1 MSVPTP
7 GPHIWMRHEVRS
19 TERRAP
25 LVPADA
31 ARLVEAGFRLTVE
44 TSPQRAFGIEEYA
57 AAGAE
62 IAPAGSWVSD
72 APDDAFVLG
81 LKELPDGPAQ
91 LRHRHIYFAHAYK
104 GQDGAAELLGRFAE
118 GGGTLLDIEYLV
130 DDTGRRVVAFGYWA
144 GYVGAALAALHSRG
158 RLGLPLTPY
167 ERPQLDAALAADAA
181 PDTALVIG
189 AAGRSGRGALDAL
202 AVAGITG
209 TAWDKD
215 ETLSLDR
222 EALLAHRI
230 LVNCVLATS
239 PIPPFVRAEDLEAP
253 HELAVIGDVTCD
265 VTSALNVIPVNTRV
279 TSWDEPVAQ
288 VSGGAAGGGVDVIA
302 IDNLPSLL
310 PAEASITFSADLLP
324 QLLQLDAGLTAPV
337 WSRAAALFSEKAE

>member
-1 MSVPTP
+1 MTAT
-7 GPHIWMRHEVRS
+7 HIWMRHEVRS

-31 ARLVEAGFRLTVE
+31 ARLTAAGFRLTVE
-44 TSPQRAFGIEEYA
+44 TSPQRAFDIDEYA

-62 IAPAGSWVSD
+62 IAPAGSWVAD
-72 APDDAFVLG
+72 APDDAFILG
-81 LKELPDGPAQ
+81 LKELPDGPDR

-104 GQDGAAELLGRFAE
+104 GQDGAAELLGRFTE
-118 GGGTLLDIEYLV
+118 GGGTLLDVEYLV

-144 GYVGAALAALHSRG
+144 GYVGAALAVLHSRG
-158 RLGLPLTPY
+158 ELVPPLTPY
-167 ERPQLDAALAADAA
+167 RRSDLDAALAAGQGAT
-181 PDTALVIG
+181 TALVVG
-189 AAGRSGRGALDAL
+189 AAGRSGQGALDAL
-202 AVAGITG
+202 ATAGIAG
-209 TAWDKD
+209 TAWDKE
-215 ETLSLDR
+215 ETVSLDR
-222 EALLAHRI
+222 EALLGHRI

-239 PIPPFVRAEDLEAP
+239 PIPPFVRPEDLQAP

-279 TSWDEPVAQ
+279 TSWEEPVAR
-288 VSGGAAGGGVDVIA
+288 VGGLDGVDVIA

-337 WSRAAALFSEKAE
+337 WSRAADLFART